1 MNGDLSDDLFFGG
14 RLKLLQPRKG
24 HRVGTDAALLTAAA
38 RGRMADGA
46 LVADFGAG
54 VGAVGLSLAL
64 SGAGRATLV
73 EIDPATAAIAAEN
86 VRRNGLGDRAEVRIC
101 DVADVGRSAG
111 SPRRDS
117 LDLVVANPPFDAAR
131 RFRASPDADK
141 ARAHAA
147 DEGLVEI
154 WMRAAARVLR
164 PGGGVVMIHRPEAIG
179 ELVARAEGRF
189 GGARLRAVHA
199 RAADPAIR
207 ILFAARKASRGALA
221 LLPPLVLHGEDDAF
235 TPEAMDIQRGR
246 TALTMDDAKTPA
258 ARAGVVR
265 SGAEAPDQ

>member
-1 MNGDLSDDLFFGG
+1 MSGDLSDDLFFGG

-38 RGRMADGA
+38 RGRMAKGA

-64 SGAGRATLV
+64 SGAGRVTLV
-73 EIDPATAAIAAEN
+73 EIDFATASVAAEN
-86 VRRNGLGDRAEVRIC
+86 IRRNGLADKVDVRTD
-101 DVADVGRSAG
+101 DVADVARGDG
-111 SPRRDS
+111 FPRRDS

-147 DEGLVEI
+147 AEGLVEV
-154 WMRAAARVLR
+154 WMRAAARALR
-164 PGGGVVMIHRPEAIG
+164 PGGCLIMIHRPEAIG
-179 ELVARAEGRF
+179 DLVSRAEGRF

-199 RAADPAIR
+199 RAGEPAIR
-207 ILFAARKASRGALA
+207 VLFAARKGSRGALA
-221 LLPPLVLHGEDDAF
+221 LLPPLVLHGEGDAF
-235 TPEAMDIQRGR
+235 TAEAMDIQRGQA
-246 TALTMDDAKTPA
+246 ALAMDDSKTPA
-258 ARAGVVR
+258 TRAGVRVK
-265 SGAEAPDQ
+265 AEGPNQ